1 MVQFKNVGF
10 VVSGVV
16 ETTVESGC
24 GFEDVTTL
32 MEWNSEGVASL
43 PGSDIKFTINEFG
56 MLEMVD
62 LNRVSPILRRFT
74 LCPRADI
81 TNNTPKKLN

>member
-1 MVQFKNVGF
+1 MGGGLLCHTTAVNNLWFC
-10 VVSGVV
+10 SGVV

-62 LNRVSPILRRFT
+62 LNRVSR
-74 LCPRADI
+74 
-81 TNNTPKKLN
+81 K

>member
-1 MVQFKNVGF
+1 MIRLFPLIDL
-10 VVSGVV
+10 GVV

-32 MEWNSEGVASL
+32 MEWSSDGVASL

-62 LNRVSPILRRFT
+62 LSRVIVCRVDSRWKVNGCRI
-74 LCPRADI
+74 
-81 TNNTPKKLN
+81 

>member
-1 MVQFKNVGF
+1 M
-10 VVSGVV
+10 V

-62 LNRVSPILRRFT
+62 LNRVRLFVLFLSCLEIAFS
-74 LCPRADI
+74 
-81 TNNTPKKLN
+81 